1 MLRGEKLMATKRK
14 FKRDYIML
22 EAKDMNYRFKDKVSP
37 KAFAKIEVTDEKSV
51 IALYAENLKSVS
63 EGYSVVAIRS
73 DYETIDLGNFNVNS
87 QGKGEFSLDMGDDDI
102 DIKGI
107 AVIQDKAVPLIGFKG
122 SKIDNFEEIL
132 FPPQYEFEE
141 DDDEYEY
148 EEVEYIEVDD
158 DRDEDSD
165 YDESEVDDNEDE
177 YEYEEY
183 EEIEYVEDDDV
194 RNNEYEYE
202 EIIYEE
208 IEEDDEEYEEVDDE
222 EYEEVVQTNLQPK
235 PQQKKNSK
243 SRDDDYIEKKI
254 NKAKSVLEK
263 QYTKNTYE
271 TVKTKHESIKTAG
284 TLLMPRQIKKGLK
297 YFREVK
303 PFVADYIDS
312 TRWWK
317 IEINPTTLC
326 GYTMPYLGYVNSLN
340 YTMYSDAVMQSYKY
354 RHYLFGVQY
363 DEYNKRQYYI
373 YAVPGRKNEQPD
385 KGHTGFTRYQAC
397 DNRNNSLGY
406 WLCFVDCKARRI
418 VK

>member
-63 EGYSVVAIRS
+63 EGYSVVVIRG
-73 DYETIDLGNFNVNS
+73 DYETIDLGNFNVNN
-87 QGKGEFSLDMGDDDI
+87 QGKGEFSKDMGEDTI

-122 SKIDNFEEIL
+122 SKIDNFEDIL

-141 DDDEYEY
+141 VEDDDDYEY

-158 DRDEDSD
+158 DIDDDTD
-165 YDESEVDDNEDE
+165 YDESDIYDNGDDEDG
-177 YEYEEY
+177 YDEY
-183 EEIEYVEDDDV
+183 EEIEYIEEEDV
-194 RNNEYEYE
+194 RNNEYEEYE

-208 IEEDDEEYEEVDDE
+208 VEDDEESE
-222 EYEEVVQTNLQPK
+222 EYEEIEEEDDVVVQSNIQPK
-235 PQQKKNSK
+235 YPEKKSGK
-243 SRDDDYIEKKI
+243 RIDDNYIEKKI
-254 NKAKSVLEK
+254 NKAKSVLGNK
-263 QYTKNTYE
+263 DTK
-271 TVKTKHESIKTAG
+271 VKSESTKTAG

-297 YFREVK
+297 YFKEVK
-303 PFVADYIDS
+303 PFVTDYIDN

-326 GYTMPYLGYVNSLN
+326 GYTMPYLGYINSLN
-340 YTMYSDAVMQSYKY
+340 YTMYSDAIMHSYKY

-397 DNRNNSLGY
+397 DNRNSSLGY

>member
-22 EAKDMNYRFKDKVSP
+22 EAKDMNYRLKDKVSP

-87 QGKGEFSLDMGDDDI
+87 QGKGEFSLDMGDEDI

-122 SKIDNFEEIL
+122 SKIENFEEIL

-141 DDDEYEY
+141 VDDDEYEY
-148 EEVEYIEVDD
+148 EEVEYVEVDD
-158 DRDEDSD
+158 VID
-165 YDESEVDDNEDE
+165 DESVDYEDMDEEE
-177 YEYEEY
+177 YEEYEEY
-183 EEIEYVEDDDV
+183 EEIEYIEEDDI
-194 RNNEYEYE
+194 RGNEYEYE
-202 EIIYEE
+202 EVIYEE
-208 IEEDDEEYEEVDDE
+208 IEEDEYEYEEVDDE
-222 EYEEVVQTNLQPK
+222 EYEEVQPSIQSKVQE
-235 PQQKKNSK
+235 KKNTK

-254 NKAKSVLEK
+254 NKAKSALEK

-271 TVKTKHESIKTAG
+271 TVKTKTESTKTAG

-385 KGHTGFTRYQAC
+385 KGSTGFTRYQAC

>member
-63 EGYSVVAIRS
+63 EGYSVVVIRG
-73 DYETIDLGNFNVNS
+73 DYETIDLGNFNVNN
-87 QGKGEFSLDMGDDDI
+87 QGKGEFSKDMGEDTI

-122 SKIDNFEEIL
+122 SKIDNFEDIL

-141 DDDEYEY
+141 VEDDDDYEY

-158 DRDEDSD
+158 DIDDDTD
-165 YDESEVDDNEDE
+165 YDESDIYDNGDDEDG
-177 YEYEEY
+177 YDEY
-183 EEIEYVEDDDV
+183 EEIEYIEEEDV
-194 RNNEYEYE
+194 RNNEYEEYE

-208 IEEDDEEYEEVDDE
+208 VEDDDESEEYEEIEEEDDV
-222 EYEEVVQTNLQPK
+222 VVQSNIQPK
-235 PQQKKNSK
+235 YPEKKSGK
-243 SRDDDYIEKKI
+243 RIDDNYIEKKI
-254 NKAKSVLEK
+254 NKAKSVLGNK
-263 QYTKNTYE
+263 DTK
-271 TVKTKHESIKTAG
+271 VKSESTKTAG

-297 YFREVK
+297 YFKEVK
-303 PFVADYIDS
+303 PFVTDYIDN

-326 GYTMPYLGYVNSLN
+326 GYTMPYLGYINSLN
-340 YTMYSDAVMQSYKY
+340 YTMYSDAIMHSYKY

-397 DNRNNSLGY
+397 DNRNSSLGY

>member
-1 MLRGEKLMATKRK
+1 
-14 FKRDYIML
+14 ML

>member
-22 EAKDMNYRFKDKVSP
+22 EAKDMNYRLKDKVSP

-51 IALYAENLKSVS
+51 IGLYAENLKNVA
-63 EGYSVVAIRS
+63 EGYSVVVIRS
-73 DYETIDLGNFNVNS
+73 DYETIDLGNFNVNN
-87 QGKGEFSLDMGDDDI
+87 QGKGEFSFNMGDEDI

-107 AVIQDKAVPLIGFKG
+107 AIIQDKAVPLIGFKG
-122 SKIDNFEEIL
+122 NKIENFEEIL
-132 FPPQYEFEE
+132 FPPQYEYEEE
-141 DDDEYEY
+141 DDNADEY

-158 DRDEDSD
+158 ETDEDYYEGEIRDEEDD
-165 YDESEVDDNEDE
+165 EESEYV
-177 YEYEEY
+177 YEEY
-183 EEIEYVEDDDV
+183 EEIEYIEDDDA
-194 RNNEYEYE
+194 RNDEYEYE

-208 IEEDDEEYEEVDDE
+208 IEDGYYEEYVEIEDEEEVNIQHKNIVSKNRQYDYSE
-222 EYEEVVQTNLQPK
+222 NKTNK
-235 PQQKKNSK
+235 SK
-243 SRDDDYIEKKI
+243 TDT
-254 NKAKSVLEK
+254 EK
-263 QYTKNTYE
+263 QYTKNINE
-271 TVKTKHESIKTAG
+271 SAKNKSESIKAAS

-303 PFVADYIDS
+303 PFVSDYIDS

>member
-1 MLRGEKLMATKRK
+1 MATKRK

-22 EAKDMNYRFKDKVSP
+22 EAKDMNYRLKDKVSP
-37 KAFAKIEVTDEKSV
+37 KAFAKIEITDEKSV
-51 IALYAENLKSVS
+51 IALYAENLKNVS
-63 EGYSVVAIRS
+63 GGYSVVAIRS
-73 DYETIDLGNFNVNS
+73 DYETIDLGNFNVND
-87 QGKGEFSLDMGDDDI
+87 QGKGEFSIDMGQEDI

-107 AVIQDKAVPLIGFKG
+107 AIIEDKAVPLIGFKG

-132 FPPQYEFEE
+132 FPQQYEFEE
-141 DDDEYEY
+141 YDDEDEEY
-148 EEVEYIEVDD
+148 EEVEYVEVE
-158 DRDEDSD
+158 ED
-165 YDESEVDDNEDE
+165 DDNEYINRDVDD
-177 YEYEEY
+177 YEEY
-183 EEIEYVEDDDV
+183 EEIEYIEEDDDV
-194 RNNEYEYE
+194 DGEYEYE

-208 IEEDDEEYEEVDDE
+208 VEDDDDMYEEYEDYVETDREDNT
-222 EYEEVVQTNLQPK
+222 VVQSHTQPK
-235 PQQKKNSK
+235 PQEKKIIDNN
-243 SRDDDYIEKKI
+243 YIEKKI

-263 QYTKNTYE
+263 QYTKENND
-271 TVKTKHESIKTAG
+271 TVKSKKEFNKTAG

-326 GYTMPYLGYVNSLN
+326 GYTMPYLGYINSLN

-406 WLCFVDCKARRI
+406 WLCLIDCKARKI